1 MYSALMIKVASS
13 ANVTTKNIELSK
25 SSSSVVQGW
34 LAAPFIVDNNEIPA
48 FSHLPLIVHHKIFI
62 VNIL

>member
-13 ANVTTKNIELSK
+13 ANVAKKNELSK